1 MPAPLK
7 WRRKVAL
14 AKLEPTYATDSAPTG
29 AANAM
34 LLSNVEIRPM
44 EGEDTTREIEWP
56 HLGAQPQIPTGL
68 RATLTGSIEL
78 VGSGTEGVAPA
89 WGPLLRACGCAQVIT
104 PDTSVAYTPIS
115 TEMESVTIHFWIDG
129 IRHVLRGA
137 RGTVEIGIN
146 AQSVPSARFTMTG
159 LWSKPTDTAPATPNF
174 NAFRVPLVATMAHTP
189 TFQVAGTPLVLR
201 SFGFNM
207 GNSVEPRLLIGREEI
222 LITDR
227 QELISATV
235 EATPLATL
243 DPFELAQDQNNTFAV
258 TITHGITAGF
268 RTTIAA
274 PRCQMMRLEG
284 YENNQNVLEWPLR
297 MRPLFNTGNDQ
308 FSITLH

>member
-14 AKLEPTYATDSAPTG
+14 AKLEATYAIDSAPTG

-34 LLSNVEIRPM
+34 LLSNIEIRPM

-68 RATLTGSIEL
+68 RATLSGSVEL
-78 VGSGTEGVAPA
+78 VGSGTAGVAPA
-89 WGPLLRACGCAQVIT
+89 WGPLLRACGCAQIIT
-104 PDTSVAYTPIS
+104 PDTSVVYAPIS
-115 TEMESVTIHFWIDG
+115 TEMESVTLHFWIDNV
-129 IRHVLRGA
+129 RHILLGA
-137 RGTVEIGIN
+137 RGTAEVTIN
-146 AQSVPSARFTMTG
+146 AQGIPAIRFTMTG
-159 LWSKPTDTAPATPNF
+159 LWAQPTDTAPATPNF
-174 NAFRVPLVATMAHTP
+174 ASFRAPLVATQAHTP
-189 TFQVAGTPLVLR
+189 VFLVDETPLVLR

-227 QELISATV
+227 QEQISATV
-235 EATPLATL
+235 EAVPLATL
-243 DPFELAQDQNNTFAV
+243 NPFNLAQDQNNTFPV
-258 TITHGITAGF
+258 TITHGIADGF
-268 RTTIAA
+268 RTTISA
-274 PRCQMMRLEG
+274 PRCQMMRMEG
-284 YENNQNVLEWPLR
+284 YENNQGVLEWPLR

-308 FSITLH
+308 FEIRLH